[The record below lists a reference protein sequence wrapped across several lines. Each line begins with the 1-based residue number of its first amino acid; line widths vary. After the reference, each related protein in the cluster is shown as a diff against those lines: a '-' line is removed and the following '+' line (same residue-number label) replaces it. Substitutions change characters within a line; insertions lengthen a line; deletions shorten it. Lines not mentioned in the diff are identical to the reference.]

1 MKTLT
6 VFTPAYNRA
15 HTLGRTYDSL
25 CRQTCKD
32 FKWLIVDDG
41 STDGTRQLVNGW
53 IADDKI
59 EIIYIYQENQGMHG
73 AHNTAYKHIDTELN
87 TCIDSDD
94 WMPDDAVEKI
104 VSFWKENGSEKY
116 AGIVG
121 LDITEDE
128 HVIGSVFPK
137 DVKETTLQGFYES
150 GGSGDKKMV
159 YRTAIINQ
167 YPDYPIFPGE
177 KYVGLAYKYMLID
190 QDWKLLTLNE
200 PLVIVEYQPDGSSFS
215 MYKQYWNNP
224 RGFAFF
230 RKTEMLTTH
239 KSKRQFIVCA
249 HYVSSS
255 IISHN
260 WKFLKESPK
269 KLMTLLSVPAGVAL
283 FLLIRHKVKSDQKM
297 KFTSKARSH
306 VDDDLYRYEGEKSH
320 KAIVKARYFFFT
332 PGYTLSFFFRKASD
346 SHFAVFRFFWAIGF
360 HFTKFIT
367 GIQIPIGTKIGRGLK
382 IGHFGTIVVNPDAI
396 IGDNFNIAQG
406 CLIGNAQGKR
416 KGTPIIGDN
425 VVMGANSI
433 IIGGVKIGNN
443 VLIAPGAFVN
453 FDVPDNAIVIGN
465 PGQVILRESS
475 PTDKYIVYPVK

>member
-1 MKTLT
+1 MNKTLT

-15 HTLGRTYDSL
+15 HTLVRTYESL

-53 IADDKI
+53 IADGKV

-104 VSFWKENGSEKY
+104 VSFWKEKGSEKY
-116 AGIVG
+116 AGILA
-121 LDITEDE
+121 LDEDKDG
-128 HVIGSVFPK
+128 HIIGSEFP
-137 DVKETTLQGFYES
+137 DRLKETTLQGYYES
-150 GGSGDKKMV
+150 GGRGDKKLV
-159 YRTAIINQ
+159 YRTDVINQ
-167 YPDYPIFPGE
+167 YPEYPIFPGE

-224 RGFAFF
+224 LGFAFF
-230 RKTEMLTTH
+230 RKTEMLTTQ
-239 KSKRQFIVCA
+239 KLKRQFIVCA

-283 FLLIRHKVKSDQKM
+283 FLMIRHKVKSDQKM
-297 KFTSKARSH
+297 KFYK
-306 VDDDLYRYEGEKSH
+306 
-320 KAIVKARYFFFT
+320 
-332 PGYTLSFFFRKASD
+332 
-346 SHFAVFRFFWAIGF
+346 
-360 HFTKFIT
+360 
-367 GIQIPIGTKIGRGLK
+367 
-382 IGHFGTIVVNPDAI
+382 
-396 IGDNFNIAQG
+396 
-406 CLIGNAQGKR
+406 
-416 KGTPIIGDN
+416 
-425 VVMGANSI
+425 
-433 IIGGVKIGNN
+433 
-443 VLIAPGAFVN
+443 
-453 FDVPDNAIVIGN
+453 
-465 PGQVILRESS
+465 
-475 PTDKYIVYPVK
+475 